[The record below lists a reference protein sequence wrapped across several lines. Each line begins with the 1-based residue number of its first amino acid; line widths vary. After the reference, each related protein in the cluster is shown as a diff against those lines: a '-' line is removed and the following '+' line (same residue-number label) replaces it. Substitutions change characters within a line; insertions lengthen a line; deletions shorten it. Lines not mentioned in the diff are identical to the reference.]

1 MKIKMSFLTKDT
13 VVFVYILFYLFYK
26 KKIVQNF
33 ELRPKRRPI
42 LLKVI
47 KRGNVELDLNR
58 RSL

>member
-1 MKIKMSFLTKDT
+1 MSFLTKDT

-26 KKIVQNF
+26 KKNILQNF

-47 KRGNVELDLNR
+47 KRGYAELGINS
-58 RSL
+58 RSP